1 MVTVSQFQ
9 FDPDAPIVR
18 FSFDNGWTASMLMR
32 APLRN
37 DAGFMFCGLAA
48 WPTDFPDSNLRVLG
62 ESEASANEAVG
73 FLAEIA
79 AREPFD
85 S

>member
-37 DAGFMFCGLAA
+37 DAGFMFCGLC
-48 WPTDFPDSNLRVLG
+48 
-62 ESEASANEAVG
+62 
-73 FLAEIA
+73 LA
-79 AREPFD
+79 D
-85 S
+85 